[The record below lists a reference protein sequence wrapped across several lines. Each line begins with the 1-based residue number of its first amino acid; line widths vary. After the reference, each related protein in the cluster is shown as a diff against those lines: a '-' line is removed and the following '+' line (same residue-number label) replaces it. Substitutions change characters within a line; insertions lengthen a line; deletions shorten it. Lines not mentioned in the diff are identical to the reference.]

1 MLNQDQLED
10 VINEVVE
17 RIVNQFEK
25 DNGSATPGLVLNE
38 RVITT
43 AQIPQGLSHGDEVII
58 RPKAVVTPAAIDLFK
73 DRGVGVKRMPVAAT
87 TPAVMKDKRQ
97 FVVVGG
103 GLPESLKATRLLAE
117 FPEVVQFDCVIE
129 AGRKITEFSRQGSR
143 TIVLTDSPEIAVVA
157 MSRLP
162 SLRTVEFNIEQG
174 MEAMERRCTSVAANV
189 LVVGR
194 EDVGNWRLP
203 AITKKFI
210 ELQYAAIPAWL

>member
-1 MLNQDQLED
+1 MLNQDQIQD
-10 VINEVVE
+10 VINEVVD

-25 DNGSATPGLVLNE
+25 DKGAATPGLVLNE

-117 FPEVVQFDCVIE
+117 FPEIVQFDCVIE
-129 AGRKITEFSRQGSR
+129 AGRNITEFSR

-162 SLRTVEFNIEQG
+162 SLRTVELNIEQG
-174 MEAMERRCTSVAANV
+174 MGAMERRCTSVAANV

-203 AITKKFI
+203 AITKKFF

>member
-10 VINEVVE
+10 VINEVVD

-25 DNGSATPGLVLNE
+25 DKGAATPGLVLNE

-117 FPEVVQFDCVIE
+117 FPEIVRFDCVIE
-129 AGRKITEFSRQGSR
+129 AGRNITEFSR

-162 SLRTVEFNIEQG
+162 SLRTVELNIEQG
-174 MEAMERRCTSVAANV
+174 MGAMERRCTSVAANV

-203 AITKKFI
+203 AITKKFF

>member
-10 VINEVVE
+10 VINEVVD

-117 FPEVVQFDCVIE
+117 FPEIVQFDCVIE
-129 AGRKITEFSRQGSR
+129 AGRNITEFSR

-162 SLRTVEFNIEQG
+162 SLRTVELNIEQG
-174 MEAMERRCTSVAANV
+174 MGAMERRCTSIAANV

-203 AITKKFI
+203 AITKKFF

>member
-10 VINEVVE
+10 VINEVVD

-25 DNGSATPGLVLNE
+25 DNGSATPALVLNE

-103 GLPESLKATRLLAE
+103 LPESLKATRLLAE
-117 FPEVVQFDCVIE
+117 FPEIVQFDCVIE
-129 AGRKITEFSRQGSR
+129 AGRNITEFSRQGSR

-162 SLRTVEFNIEQG
+162 SLRTVELNIEQG
-174 MEAMERRCTSVAANV
+174 MGAMERRCTSVAANV

-203 AITKKFI
+203 AITKKFF

>member
-117 FPEVVQFDCVIE
+117 FPEIVQFDCVIE
-129 AGRKITEFSRQGSR
+129 AGRNITEFSR

-203 AITKKFI
+203 AITKKFF

>member
-1 MLNQDQLED
+1 MLNQDQLEN
-10 VINEVVE
+10 VINEVVD

-25 DNGSATPGLVLNE
+25 DKGAATPGLVLNE

-117 FPEVVQFDCVIE
+117 FPEIVQFDCVIE
-129 AGRKITEFSRQGSR
+129 AGRNITEFSR

-162 SLRTVEFNIEQG
+162 SLRTVELNIEQG
-174 MEAMERRCTSVAANV
+174 MGAMERRCTSVAANV

-203 AITKKFI
+203 AITKKFF

>member
-10 VINEVVE
+10 VINEVVD

-25 DNGSATPGLVLNE
+25 DNGSATAGLVLNE

-117 FPEVVQFDCVIE
+117 FPEIVQFDCVIE
-129 AGRKITEFSRQGSR
+129 AGRNITEFSR

-162 SLRTVEFNIEQG
+162 SLRTVELNIEQG
-174 MEAMERRCTSVAANV
+174 MGAMERRCTSVAANV

-203 AITKKFI
+203 AITKKFF

>member
-10 VINEVVE
+10 VINEVVD

-25 DNGSATPGLVLNE
+25 DKGAATPGLVLNE

-117 FPEVVQFDCVIE
+117 FPEIVQFDCVIE
-129 AGRKITEFSRQGSR
+129 AGRNITEFSR

-162 SLRTVEFNIEQG
+162 SLRTVELNIEQG
-174 MEAMERRCTSVAANV
+174 MGAMERRCTSVAANV

-203 AITKKFI
+203 AITKKFF

>member
-10 VINEVVE
+10 VINEVVD
-17 RIVNQFEK
+17 RIVNRFEK

-43 AQIPQGLSHGDEVII
+43 AQVPQGLSHGDEVII

-117 FPEVVQFDCVIE
+117 FPEIVQFDCVIE
-129 AGRKITEFSRQGSR
+129 AGRNITEFSR

-162 SLRTVEFNIEQG
+162 SLRTVELNIEQG
-174 MEAMERRCTSVAANV
+174 MGAMERRCTSVAANV
-189 LVVGR
+189 LVVDR

-203 AITKKFI
+203 AITKKFF

>member
-10 VINEVVE
+10 VINEVVD

-117 FPEVVQFDCVIE
+117 FPEIVQFDCVIE
-129 AGRKITEFSRQGSR
+129 AGRNITEFSR

-162 SLRTVEFNIEQG
+162 SLRTVELNIEQG
-174 MEAMERRCTSVAANV
+174 MGAMERRCTSVAANV

-203 AITKKFI
+203 AITKKFF

>member
-1 MLNQDQLED
+1 MLNQDQIQD
-10 VINEVVE
+10 VINEVVD
-17 RIVNQFEK
+17 RIVNQFGK
-25 DNGSATPGLVLNE
+25 DNGSATTGLVLDE

-43 AQIPQGLSHGDEVII
+43 AQVPQELTSGDEVII

-103 GLPESLKATRLLAE
+103 GLSESLKATRLLAE
-117 FPEVVQFDCVIE
+117 FPEIVQFDCVIE
-129 AGRKITEFSRQGSR
+129 AGRNITEFSR

-162 SLRTVEFNIEQG
+162 SLRTVELNIEQG
-174 MEAMERRCTSVAANV
+174 MGAMERRCTSVAANV

-203 AITKKFI
+203 AITKKFF

>member
-10 VINEVVE
+10 VINEVVD

-25 DNGSATPGLVLNE
+25 DNGSATPALVLNE

-103 GLPESLKATRLLAE
+103 LPESLKATRLLAE
-117 FPEVVQFDCVIE
+117 FPEIVQFDCVIE
-129 AGRKITEFSRQGSR
+129 AGRNITEFSR

-162 SLRTVEFNIEQG
+162 SLRTVELNIEQG
-174 MEAMERRCTSVAANV
+174 MGAMERRCTSVAANV

-203 AITKKFI
+203 AITKKFF

>member
-103 GLPESLKATRLLAE
+103 LPESLKATRLLAE
-117 FPEVVQFDCVIE
+117 FPEIVQFDCVIE
-129 AGRKITEFSRQGSR
+129 AGRNITEFSRQGSR

-203 AITKKFI
+203 AITKKFF

>member
-10 VINEVVE
+10 VINEVVD

-25 DNGSATPGLVLNE
+25 DNGSATPALVLNE

-103 GLPESLKATRLLAE
+103 LPESLKATRLLAE
-117 FPEVVQFDCVIE
+117 FPEIVQFDCVIE
-129 AGRKITEFSRQGSR
+129 AGRNITEFSRQGSR

-203 AITKKFI
+203 AITKKFF

>member
-38 RVITT
+38 TVITT

-58 RPKAVVTPAAIDLFK
+58 RHKAVVTPAAIDLFK

-103 GLPESLKATRLLAE
+103 LPESLKATRLLAE
-117 FPEVVQFDCVIE
+117 FPEIVQFDCVIE
-129 AGRKITEFSRQGSR
+129 AGRNITEFSRQGSR

-203 AITKKFI
+203 AITKKFF

>member
-10 VINEVVE
+10 VINEVVD
-17 RIVNQFEK
+17 RIVNRFEK

-43 AQIPQGLSHGDEVII
+43 AQVPQGLSHGDEVII

-97 FVVVGG
+97 FVVIGG

-117 FPEVVQFDCVIE
+117 FPEIVQFDCVIE
-129 AGRKITEFSRQGSR
+129 AGRNITEFSR

-157 MSRLP
+157 MGRLP
-162 SLRTVEFNIEQG
+162 SLRTVELNIEQG
-174 MEAMERRCTSVAANV
+174 MGAMERRCTSVAANV

-203 AITKKFI
+203 AITKKFF

>member
-10 VINEVVE
+10 VINEVVD
-17 RIVNQFEK
+17 RIVNRFEK

-43 AQIPQGLSHGDEVII
+43 AQVPQGLSHGDEVII

-117 FPEVVQFDCVIE
+117 FPEIVQFDCVIE
-129 AGRKITEFSRQGSR
+129 AGRNITEFSR

-162 SLRTVEFNIEQG
+162 SLRTVELNIEQG
-174 MEAMERRCTSVAANV
+174 MGAMERRCTSVAANV

-203 AITKKFI
+203 AITKKFF